1 MSEQASPVELG
12 GKPERKDRLP
22 AVSAVELFIVEIN
35 KEINDDAKRVLAQHA
50 ARETQ
55 EVLHGFRNLV
65 NALDAFRGSSNAD
78 IILSDSTI
86 RESTSYARLYI
97 NYPAEAVALKSL
109 LDTLAHS
116 CVSLFKKLSSRGR
129 HAEGSTRYAS
139 ILDYFNEV
147 LGCNFASNDSGK
159 ISINFAQPQPGYEIV
174 ATFQDGLAHSS
185 VPRTHWPDV
194 RPLHFALMV
203 EKLCSNQDK
212 LEGFISKF

>member
-1 MSEQASPVELG
+1 MSEQVSPVELG
-12 GKPERKDRLP
+12 GRPERKDRLP
-22 AVSAVELFIVEIN
+22 VVSELELLIVSITAEIT
-35 KEINDDAKRVLAQHA
+35 DDAKKVLAQQS
-50 ARETQ
+50 ARETFD
-55 EVLHGFRNLV
+55 VLGEFRKV
-65 NALDAFRGSSNAD
+65 VHALDAFKGSPNAD
-78 IILSDSTI
+78 TVIKDRTI
-86 RESTSYARLYI
+86 VDSTSYSRLCVK
-97 NYPAEAVALKSL
+97 NSVDVLALKSA

-129 HAEGSTRYAS
+129 HAEGSTRFAS

-147 LGCNFASNDSGK
+147 LGCNFVGNDSGK

-185 VPRTHWPDV
+185 VPRTHSPDV

-212 LEGFISKF
+212 LEEFIAKF